1 MGLANRKEAKTE
13 DGKLSLS
20 AVEEVYSKGRRVP
33 IKKNEPFLSMMK
45 VLVNNM
51 MFSSNDPNAEEIR

>member
-33 IKKNEPFLSMMK
+33 IKKNEPFLSMMN
-45 VLVNNM
+45 VLVKV
-51 MFSSNDPNAEEIR
+51 AEEHGNKDMSHR